1 MFWSAIYI
9 TLLQSS
15 QNYLNF
21 HILLKRFQSKLE
33 FWIPKHTAKLS
44 VVVITQQDMKYNASC
59 RNFSIETRI
68 EHIFQLFPLLL
79 YTIQHKFV
87 DFKTYTI
94 STIKRSHF
102 FFFCWYGWH
111 HKNQPKKNIS
121 MNWFCKKICKW
132 TWIL

>member
-1 MFWSAIYI
+1 MKCLDMFWSAIYI

-94 STIKRSHF
+94 STIKRSL
-102 FFFCWYGWH
+102 FFCRLVRLTPQESTQKEYI
-111 HKNQPKKNIS
+111 NEL
-121 MNWFCKKICKW
+121 
-132 TWIL
+132 IL